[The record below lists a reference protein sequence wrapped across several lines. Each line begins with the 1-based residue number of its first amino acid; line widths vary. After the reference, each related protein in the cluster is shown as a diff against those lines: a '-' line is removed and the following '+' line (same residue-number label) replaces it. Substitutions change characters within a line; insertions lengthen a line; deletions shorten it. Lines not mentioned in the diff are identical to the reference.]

1 MLLNFPDIIKRYSL
15 KITGVLHVGC
25 HHSQE
30 VPLYHAEGINNIVL
44 IEPARAA
51 YEVTAKKYGKTTGIT
66 LFNVACGSYTGEAS
80 MFTETAN
87 QGQSSSL
94 HKPMNHL
101 KMYPEIKFTGS
112 ELVQVRPLDALP
124 LPPGCNLL
132 NMDVQCGE
140 MQVLIGAKRTL
151 ETIDYIISEVNAPG
165 AEMYEGC
172 TDIVEMDTFLSQW
185 GFARPED
192 PKWIN
197 GAWSDSLWI
206 KGSQS

>member
-1 MLLNFPDIIKRYSL
+1 MLLNFPDLITRYNMN
-15 KITGVLHVGC
+15 ITGVIHVGC

-30 VPLYHAEGINNIVL
+30 VPMYHASGIHNIVL
-44 IEPARAA
+44 IEPAKAA
-51 YEVTAKKYGKTTGIT
+51 YEVTAKKYGATKGIT

-80 MFTETAN
+80 MFMETVN

-94 HKPMNHL
+94 LKPVNHL
-101 KMYPEIKFTGS
+101 KMYPEIKFTGT

-124 LPPGCNLL
+124 LPTGCNLL

-165 AEMYEGC
+165 AELYEGC
-172 TDIVEMDTFLSQW
+172 TDIEEMDTFLSAY
-185 GFARPED
+185 GFTRPEE

-197 GAWSDSLWI
+197 GAWSDSAWI
-206 KGSQS
+206 KGYKS